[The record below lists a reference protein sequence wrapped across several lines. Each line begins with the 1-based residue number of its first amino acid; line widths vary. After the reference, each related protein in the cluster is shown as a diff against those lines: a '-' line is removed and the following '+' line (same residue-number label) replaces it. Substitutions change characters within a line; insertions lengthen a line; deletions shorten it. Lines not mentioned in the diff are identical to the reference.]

1 MKTIDQLLLEIG
13 EDKHQN
19 LTTTS
24 FKFKRDFWNFFQDF
38 KGKTAIEFGTHKGQT
53 TRIMSFLFDKVHT
66 VNNTDNEKSKELN
79 ADRAN
84 IVHHNFN
91 LYSSDRLPVVDIIDV
106 ALIDA
111 GHTYA
116 EVIYDI
122 NRIISMNCSEE
133 CYIVFDDYGSIPDVR
148 RAIDHAINMRYLEQ
162 VQEIG
167 HSKGHNFGNGTKG
180 GPDRILA
187 GPEGLITKVV
197 WHE

>member
-24 FKFKRDFWNFFQDF
+24 FKFKRDFWNFFQGFQD
-38 KGKTAIEFGTHKGQT
+38 KTAIEFGTHKGQT

-66 VNNTDNEKSKELN
+66 VNNSDNEKSKELN
-79 ADRAN
+79 ADRSN
-84 IVHHNFN
+84 IVHHNFD
-91 LYSSDRLPVVDIIDV
+91 LYSQNKLPVADTIDV

-122 NRIISMNCSEE
+122 NRILSMNCSEE

-148 RAIDHAINMRYLEQ
+148 RAIEHAINLNYLEAI
-162 VQEIG
+162 QEIG
-167 HSKGHNFGNGTKG
+167 HSTGHNFGNGTKG

-187 GPEGLITKVV
+187 APEGLITKII